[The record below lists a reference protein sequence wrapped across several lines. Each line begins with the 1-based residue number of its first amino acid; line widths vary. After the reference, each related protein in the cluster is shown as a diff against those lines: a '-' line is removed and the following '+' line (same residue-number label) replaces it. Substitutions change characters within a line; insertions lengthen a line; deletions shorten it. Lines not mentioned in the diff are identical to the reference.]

1 VAKLFSELR
10 VDSNKMCFL
19 SSFLFASQKQLDS
32 QRRVVSDKGV
42 LRNIFS
48 VGFSSVDTV
57 REERAQL
64 LNDYDTRTAG
74 TGVIEALQD

>member
-1 VAKLFSELR
+1 MITFI
-10 VDSNKMCFL
+10 CFC
-19 SSFLFASQKQLDS
+19 SSKQLDS

-64 LNDYDTRTAG
+64 LNDYDMRIAG
-74 TGVIEALQD
+74 NGVIETL